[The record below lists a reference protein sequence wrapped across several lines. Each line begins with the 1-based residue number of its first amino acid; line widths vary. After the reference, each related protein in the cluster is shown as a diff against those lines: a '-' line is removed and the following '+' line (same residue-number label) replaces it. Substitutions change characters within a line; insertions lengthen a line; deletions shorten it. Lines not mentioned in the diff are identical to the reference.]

1 MNAPLNPSLA
11 SDNAGLFNKVP
22 QVTFFFWLIKIMA
35 TTVGETAADFL
46 NFNLQLGLTKTS
58 LIMGVLLLISLV
70 IQVLS
75 KKYMPWKYWL
85 AVVLISVFGT
95 LVTDNLVDNYGV
107 ALKTTT
113 ILFAVA
119 LIASFAAW
127 YASEK
132 TLSIHMIYTKKRELF
147 YWLVILFTFALGTAA
162 GDLVAEGMRLGYA
175 TSAFVFAAAIA
186 LVALAYYAFKLNAVT
201 AFWFAYVLTRPFGA
215 SCGDFLS
222 QPSKYGG
229 LGLGTTLTSLVF
241 LVIIV
246 GLITYFTL
254 SKTDD

>member
-1 MNAPLNPSLA
+1 
-11 SDNAGLFNKVP
+11 
-22 QVTFFFWLIKIMA
+22 MA

-46 NFNLQLGLTKTS
+46 NFNLHLGLTKTS
-58 LIMGVLLLISLV
+58 LIMGVLLLISLI

-75 KKYMPWKYWL
+75 KKYIPWKYWL

-132 TLSIHMIYTKKRELF
+132 TLSIHTIYTKKRELF

-186 LVALAYYAFKLNAVT
+186 LVALAYYAFKFNAVT